1 MTTIK
6 YGRYVCVNKEKGLV
20 VWYES
25 KQSAMD
31 NQKENGGELYD
42 MEEDDME
49 EIENALYEARKVMGV
64 E

>member
-6 YGRYVCVNKEKGLV
+6 YGRYVCVNKEKGSV
-20 VWYES
+20 VWHES

-42 MEEDDME
+42 FTKDNPVI
-49 EIENALYEARKVMGV
+49 IERALQAARKKMGV